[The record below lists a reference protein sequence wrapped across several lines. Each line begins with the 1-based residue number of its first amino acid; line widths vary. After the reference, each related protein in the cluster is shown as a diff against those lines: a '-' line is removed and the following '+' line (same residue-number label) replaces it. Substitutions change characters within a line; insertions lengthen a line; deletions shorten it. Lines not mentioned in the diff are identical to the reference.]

1 MPAQTYLVDAFT
13 EYAASVS
20 AASIV
25 LRSMIIALL
34 PLSVNS
40 LDDALGIGWGTALLG
55 FIAITFVP
63 IPLMFWKFGQRI
75 RESKYSQVKF

>member
-34 PLSVNS
+34 PLSVSS
-40 LDDALGIGWGTALLG
+40 LDDALGLGWGTSLLG